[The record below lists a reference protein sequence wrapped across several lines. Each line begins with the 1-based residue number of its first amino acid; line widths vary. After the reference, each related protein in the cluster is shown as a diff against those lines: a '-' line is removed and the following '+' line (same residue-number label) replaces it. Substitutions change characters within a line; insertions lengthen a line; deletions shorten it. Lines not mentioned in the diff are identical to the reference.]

1 MGGHLISKKFQC
13 MLAMSSGHSGSE
25 KKPEDR
31 RASLRQVLPS
41 GVPASIHLPSGHSDF
56 VTLGDISRA
65 GACIVRRG
73 SLDIKTNDQVFLSIS
88 DYGLF
93 KNVYLAACV
102 KWINTLNHP
111 IHVGLAFT
119 KGPLLPG
126 TILDQYFD
134 RVLLAPGSLDA

>member
-1 MGGHLISKKFQC
+1 
-13 MLAMSSGHSGSE
+13 MLVMSGQPKSE
-25 KKPEDR
+25 KRPEER
-31 RASLRQVLPS
+31 RASLRQILPS

-73 SLDIKTNDQVFLSIS
+73 SLDIKTNDQVFLNIS

-93 KNVYLAACV
+93 QNVYLAACV
-102 KWINTLNHP
+102 KWINILNHK

-119 KGPLLPG
+119 QGPLLPG

>member
-1 MGGHLISKKFQC
+1 MGDRLLSQSK
-13 MLAMSSGHSGSE
+13 ADAYTMSSGHSGSE
-25 KKPEDR
+25 NRPEDR

-73 SLDIKTNDQVFLSIS
+73 SLDIKTNDQVFLNIS

-93 KNVYLAACV
+93 QNVYLAACV
-102 KWINTLNHP
+102 KWINTLNHK

-119 KGPLLPG
+119 QGPLLPG